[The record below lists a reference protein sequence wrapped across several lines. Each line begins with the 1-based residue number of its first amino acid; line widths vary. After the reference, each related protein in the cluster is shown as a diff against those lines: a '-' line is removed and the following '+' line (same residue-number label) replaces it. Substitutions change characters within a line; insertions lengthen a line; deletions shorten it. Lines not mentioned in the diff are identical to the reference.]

1 MVDSATIGAGRAGRA
16 SGNAAARFLIP
27 LVEILL
33 LGLLAFILA
42 RLIWLIAFGASA
54 GDFQLETQR
63 TAGQD
68 GGARYEADLN
78 LLRETRLFAD
88 RRVVEDVA
96 EAVELAPE
104 TQLNLVLRGVR
115 RGEDAL
121 SGAAIIQTPD
131 NRQQFFAVDA
141 EIMDGVTLEE
151 VHLDH
156 VIIRRRGIA
165 ESLYLREES
174 ERRAAAARNASASP
188 AESAATAGAAPDALA
203 GLDLTDVFQVRPA
216 VENGRLIGYRL
227 TGSNAPVIEALGFRA
242 GDVVTEIN
250 GNSLADSSDL
260 AGLLE
265 AVEEEE
271 TLFVAVLRN
280 GMSLTIQMDLP

>member
-1 MVDSATIGAGRAGRA
+1 MVDSATRKAGRARRA
-16 SGNAAARFLIP
+16 GGTAAARILIP
-27 LVEILL
+27 LAEIFL
-33 LGLLAFILA
+33 LGLIAFILA

-54 GDFQLETQR
+54 GDFQLDTQR
-63 TAGQD
+63 SAAAD
-68 GGARYEADLN
+68 GGVRYEADLN
-78 LLRETRLFAD
+78 LLRDTRLFAD
-88 RRVVEDVA
+88 RRAVEDVA

-115 RGEDAL
+115 RGEDAQ

-151 VHLDH
+151 VHVDH

-174 ERRAAAARNASASP
+174 ERRAAAAR
-188 AESAATAGAAPDALA
+188 SAAARPAAGETDTVGAPNALE
-203 GLDLTDVFQVRPA
+203 GLDLSDVFQVRPA
-216 VENGRLIGYRL
+216 VMNGRLIGYRL

-242 GDVVTEIN
+242 GDVITEIN

-271 TLFVAVLRN
+271 TLYVAVSRN